1 MGRGR
6 SQGKQRRWTLRA
18 AYWWGQGGIGAGNP
32 WSCRTFQM
40 KRGNQAAPSK
50 HIYVSDFHINKLP
63 RRFSEKWRPSIQGSD
78 NVSKF
83 SFLVLST
90 HFGYHFCTFSKGASA
105 SFLKWGWLVWNLLC
119 SLVLTSQRSW
129 KAFWTLGCILY
140 FLCVSSTRN
149 RPALIKAGEL
159 VLCSSAPCWV
169 KHGLGVAI
177 QILGNFLVLFCHFTQ
192 EARVPSPN
200 YCFKTQR
207 IMILI
212 LKDNTFISI
221 KKFKHYDS
229 TSICLC
235 FEWLHIYKVI
245 VEKQKGEDDFLVA
258 KKWEKVRNILW
269 RSNSFLAIYNGNTLT
284 CVSYFT

>member
-1 MGRGR
+1 MESFVFVGLDFSAKLETLLDTGLYFIFPLCLVHPEQTCAHKGR
-6 SQGKQRRWTLRA
+6 W
-18 AYWWGQGGIGAGNP
+18 
-32 WSCRTFQM
+32 
-40 KRGNQAAPSK
+40 
-50 HIYVSDFHINKLP
+50 
-63 RRFSEKWRPSIQGSD
+63 
-78 NVSKF
+78 
-83 SFLVLST
+83 
-90 HFGYHFCTFSKGASA
+90 ASA
-105 SFLKWGWLVWNLLC
+105 LL
-119 SLVLTSQRSW
+119 
-129 KAFWTLGCILY
+129 
-140 FLCVSSTRN
+140 
-149 RPALIKAGEL
+149 
-159 VLCSSAPCWV
+159 SAPCWV

-200 YCFKTQR
+200 YCFKAQR